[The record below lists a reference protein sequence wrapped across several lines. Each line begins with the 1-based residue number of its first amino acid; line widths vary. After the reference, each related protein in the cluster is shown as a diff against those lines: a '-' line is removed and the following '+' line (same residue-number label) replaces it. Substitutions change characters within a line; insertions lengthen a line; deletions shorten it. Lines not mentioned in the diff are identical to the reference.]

1 MGTKEQ
7 EDMADL
13 PHSDRTEN
21 MSAEGQTGHGRAE
34 GTMAPRSHCSSR
46 IREDTWASE
55 EHTQRETRE
64 TQNSVRSS

>member
-7 EDMADL
+7 EDVTDL

-21 MSAEGQTGHGRAE
+21 MAAEGQTGHGRAE
-34 GTMAPRSHCSSR
+34 GTMAADHIAVAELERTPGPVRNAH
-46 IREDTWASE
+46 
-55 EHTQRETRE
+55 RETRE